1 MMKKHSKLIKCS
13 IGVITSALQVMP
25 TYAAE
30 KAERPNIL
38 FVPVDDLKPLLGCYG
53 NSNIKSP
60 NIDRLA
66 KEGILFFNAQCQQ
79 AVCGPSRASLMT
91 GLYPDSTKVWD
102 LKTRMRDVNPDILTL
117 PQYFR
122 ENGYTTVGMGK
133 TYDPRCVGPE
143 LDKES
148 WSIPYVKPS
157 DDDYDKKSGPPETW
171 YQNPETKKN
180 LKEARSIIKAKH
192 LKGKAAF
199 AVLKQFNAR
208 PVTECVDVAD
218 NAYIDG
224 VSANQACE
232 YLAKFAKSG
241 EPFFLS
247 VGFKKP
253 HLPFTAPKKY
263 WDLYSD
269 DDIKL
274 ALFQKHAKNSEDFTY
289 QDCWELR
296 YSYTDFPTKGP
307 APEELQ
313 KRMVHGYMA
322 SVSYI
327 DAQVGKVLNKLKEL
341 GLDKNTIICLWGDH
355 GWHLGD
361 HGMWGKHTNLEQAT
375 RAPLIFA
382 GKGIPASG
390 MNFSPVE
397 FVDIFPTLCDLAG
410 LDVPKQLQGR
420 SLVSALGDS
429 EGFVREVA
437 LSQFPRSYKGAPV
450 MGYALRGYRYRYI
463 EWIQKDFRNGET
475 SGPVVFAELYDYKT
489 DPLETVN
496 QADNPEYRDVVQKMS
511 EILRNNYK
519 VDVNDQKKDKI
530 NLKE

>member
-1 MMKKHSKLIKCS
+1 MKAKSKLITCGMGL
-13 IGVITSALQVMP
+13 IAGGMHMTSVN
-25 TYAAE
+25 AAE
-30 KAERPNIL
+30 QSNRPNIL
-38 FVPVDDLKPLLGCYG
+38 FIPVDDLKPILGCYG
-53 NSNIKSP
+53 DKEIKTP

-66 KEGILFFNAQCQQ
+66 KQGMLFFNAHCQQ

-117 PQYFR
+117 PQYFKQ
-122 ENGYTTVGMGK
+122 NGYVTVGMGK

-148 WSIPYVKPS
+148 WSIPYVTPS
-157 DDDYDKKSGPPETW
+157 PEDYDKKSGPPEIW

-180 LKEARSIIKAKH
+180 LRKANKIIKEQHIKR
-192 LKGKAAF
+192 KEAF
-199 AVLKQFNAR
+199 AVMQKLNAK

-218 NAYIDG
+218 NAYLDG
-224 VSANQACE
+224 VSAEQACKF
-232 YLAKFAKSG
+232 LAKFAKEG
-241 EPFFLS
+241 KPFFIS

-263 WDLYSD
+263 WDLYKD

-274 ALFQKHAKNSEDFTY
+274 ALFQKHAKNSKDFTY

-296 YSYTDFPTKGP
+296 NSYTDFPVKGP
-307 APEELQ
+307 IPEKLQ
-313 KRMVHGYMA
+313 RRMIHGYMA

-327 DAQVGKVLNKLKEL
+327 DALIGKVLDEL
-341 GLDKNTIICLWGDH
+341 DRLNLTDNTIICLWGDH

-382 GKGIPASG
+382 GKGIPKDVK
-390 MNFSPVE
+390 NFSPVA

-410 LDVPKQLQGR
+410 LKIPKVLQGK
-420 SLVSALGDS
+420 SLTPIFKDS
-429 EGFVREVA
+429 EKSVHKAVM
-437 LSQFPRSYKGAPV
+437 SQFPRWYKGGKV
-450 MGYALRGYRYRYI
+450 MGYAVRDGRYRYI
-463 EWIQKDFRNGET
+463 VWIQKNFRKGEK
-475 SGPVVFAELYDYKT
+475 SGPVVFTELYDYTK

-496 QADNPEYRDVVQKMS
+496 QAQNPEYKDVIKKMS
-511 EILRNNYK
+511 GILRDTYK
-519 VDVNDQKKDKI
+519 IEN
-530 NLKE
+530 